1 MAGVKDSKEPIIVK
15 RVKKADHGAHGGV
28 WKIVYADFVTAMM
41 AFFLLMWVLG
51 STTTGD
57 LAGIS
62 SYFQNPLRLT
72 MEGGQGSGNSENI
85 IKGGGPQ
92 IFRTEGLEARAD
104 ADTEQRRISDA
115 TIEDDIRLRKNV
127 RMQEVRNLIEQQIA
141 ADAEVS
147 RVRNRIFMDIS
158 TDGLRIQ
165 IVDEQ
170 NRSMFS
176 VGGSEMAPFAR
187 NLMRIIGRVLADMP
201 NLVRIEGHTDG
212 LRYPG
217 SPAGYSNWELSTE
230 RANAARRE
238 LVVGGLAESRV
249 SGVIGFADTVKLN
262 PGNPNDP
269 LNRRI
274 SITVQYREAGQTS
287 AASNSRAAPIPAKA
301 AASAPPPPPMKN
313 AGSEASTDRSSRS
326 PVLVLPPRPQIT
338 PSQK

>member
-1 MAGVKDSKEPIIVK
+1 MAVTVKDPKVYIIIRRLRKEL
-15 RVKKADHGAHGGV
+15 HGSHGGV

-72 MEGGQGSGNSENI
+72 MEGGQGSGNADNI

-104 ADTEQRRISDA
+104 ANTEQRRISDE

-127 RMQEVRNLIEQQIA
+127 RMQEVRTLIEQQIA

-158 TDGLRIQ
+158 TEGLRIQ
-165 IVDEQ
+165 VVDEQ
-170 NRSMFS
+170 NRPMFS

-187 NLMRIIGRVLADMP
+187 NLMRIIGRVLADLP

-238 LVVGGLAESRV
+238 LVAGGLVESRV
-249 SGVIGFADTVKLN
+249 SGVVGFADTVKLN

-274 SITVQYREAGQTS
+274 SITVQYRELGEPVSPTRPG
-287 AASNSRAAPIPAKA
+287 ASPSPPKA
-301 AASAPPPPPMKN
+301 AVGTVPPPPKP
-313 AGSEASTDRSSRS
+313 AGSDVSSDRTSRS
-326 PVLVLPPRPQIT
+326 PVLVLPPRPQIS
-338 PSQK
+338 PAQK